1 MNAILLEITI
11 ISVMSLAFSVIF
23 YFFLLLIG

>member
-1 MNAILLEITI
+1 MNAILEITM

>member
-1 MNAILLEITI
+1 MNAILEITM
-11 ISVMSLAFSVIF
+11 ISVMAVASSVIF

>member
-1 MNAILLEITI
+1 MNEILEITM

>member
-1 MNAILLEITI
+1 MNAILEITM

-23 YFFLLLIG
+23 YFFLLLIE